1 MNEPI
6 EMRQRGAVRTTSD
19 SPYVGL
25 SYYMEEFAGLFFGRD
40 SERTL
45 VIGNLRAARLT
56 ILYAPSGVG
65 KSSLLR
71 AGVAARLRELARRTV
86 AERGSARFIPIVFA
100 SWRDE
105 PLDDLIDEIERTVQP
120 FTSDPRLELPR
131 SGLQEAIQAASAATG
146 ATLLVLLDQFEEYF
160 LYGAG
165 ESQPGRFADELA
177 QAITRKDVS
186 ANFLIAV
193 REDAYAGVGDLFRGK
208 ISNPYGN
215 TFSLT
220 YLDRHSAREAITK
233 PVERINEALP
243 EDERI
248 QIEQA
253 LVDAV
258 LDQVRAGEVG
268 FGEQG
273 LGTLAD
279 QDGELDRIETPYLQ
293 LVMSALWERERSQ
306 GSTVLRLET
315 LETLGG
321 AQAIV
326 RSHLQR
332 AMSGLSEAE
341 REAAVDVF
349 NHLVTPSGTKIAHAV
364 TDLAEYSGSQPEQV
378 QALVSKLSSGE
389 QRILRPV
396 PPAPGDGRPR
406 VEIFHDVLAPAILSW
421 RSLQRSQ
428 RLEAQ
433 RRAAEDRA
441 NRERRRARTF
451 RALAAVS
458 SLLLVAAIVG
468 VVIAL
473 IETSRAHTAQRQSLS
488 SQLAAQAQTDLQ
500 NGALGR
506 GILLSLE
513 AYELNPSSDARA
525 SVVSAQLATG
535 SIVGLLSGHTAYV
548 TSVAY
553 SPSGSLIASGS
564 GDKLVLLQN
573 AATGRTVAVLRG
585 ATAPVEAIAFSPDGR
600 LIAAGTGDGR
610 VMIWSVASG
619 RLLRVVRDPAGKGI
633 WGVAFSPDGA
643 LLAYGDG
650 AGKVWL
656 TKASNGQTVRVL
668 VVNATY
674 ALAFAPDGR
683 TLATDSPTSGADLWS
698 IRTGARLEHFAG
710 PPIDGVAFSPDGRSL
725 AGAGVSGTVIIWNV
739 QSGSRKHVLRGH
751 TGPVNA
757 VAFNPDGSTLAS
769 AGADHNVILWST
781 ATGAELHIL
790 SGHTDPVEAVAFSPS
805 GQTLVSGGD
814 DAQVIIWGAR
824 PGHVE
829 RVLPAGSPSLAVA
842 YSPTGPLLASGQ
854 ADGTV
859 ALWDTT
865 TGTRLRILNGHSGP
879 VESVAFSPDGSTIA
893 AGDVAGTVIL
903 WNARTGAR
911 ERILHGHTNI
921 VYSVA
926 FSRDGRTLASGSAD
940 NTVILWNPRTG
951 AREHILRGHS
961 DFVYAVAFSPDSKVL
976 ASASADKTIILWDVA
991 SGKRLRTLVG
1001 HIEAVE
1007 TVAFSPDGRTLA
1019 SGSDDG
1025 TVILW
1030 NTHTGERESVMA
1042 AGGRVLSVAFSPN
1055 GRFLA
1060 FSEHS
1065 PNVIL
1070 DDLRTG
1076 FTESLPA
1083 HPGPALGVAFSPDS
1097 RTLATVGVDQTVVL
1111 VGPLPPEIGFPSV
1124 RSSLCQRAR
1133 RNLTRA
1139 EWNQFL
1145 PGRSYQKTCPSF

>member
-1 MNEPI
+1 
-6 EMRQRGAVRTTSD
+6 
-19 SPYVGL
+19 VGL
-25 SYYMEEFAGLFFGRD
+25 SFYMEEFAGLFFGRD

-71 AGVAARLRELARRTV
+71 AGVAARLRELARRSV
-86 AERGSARFIPIVFA
+86 VDRGSARFIPIVFA

-105 PLDDLIDEIERTVQP
+105 PLDDLIGEIERTVQP

-131 SGLQEAIQAASAATG
+131 SGLEEAIKAASAATG

-177 QAITRKDVS
+177 HAITRRDVS

-220 YLDRHSAREAITK
+220 YLDRHAATEAITK
-233 PVERINEALP
+233 PVDRTNEALP
-243 EDERI
+243 EGERI
-248 QIEQA
+248 QVEQA

-273 LGTLAD
+273 RGTLAG
-279 QDGELDRIETPYLQ
+279 QDGELDQIETPYLQ

-306 GSTVLRLET
+306 GSSVLRLET
-315 LETLGG
+315 LHTLGG

-326 RSHLQR
+326 RSHLHR
-332 AMSGLSEAE
+332 AMSELSETE

-349 NHLVTPSGTKIAHAV
+349 DHLVTPSGTKIAHAV
-364 TDLAEYSGSQPEQV
+364 TDLAEYSRGRSEHV
-378 QALVSKLSSGE
+378 QALVSKLTSGE
-389 QRILRPV
+389 RRILRPV

-421 RSLQRSQ
+421 RTEQHSLQ
-428 RLEAQ
+428 LEAE

-441 NRERRRARTF
+441 NRERRRARLF
-451 RALAAVS
+451 RALAASS
-458 SLLLVAAIVG
+458 SLLLAVAIVG

-473 IETSRAHTAQRQSLS
+473 IQTSRAHTAQRESLS
-488 SQLAAQAQTDLQ
+488 LQLAAQAGSDLQ
-500 NGALGR
+500 NGALVR

-513 AYELNPSSDARA
+513 AYQLYPSSSRAGLIATAIDART
-525 SVVSAQLATG
+525 SVNRAQLATG
-535 SIVGLLSGHTAYV
+535 SIIGLLSGHSAYV

-553 SPSGSLIASGS
+553 SPNGSIIASGS

-585 ATAPVEAIAFSPDGR
+585 ATAPVNAIAFSPDGR
-600 LIAAGTGDGR
+600 LIAAGTEDSR
-610 VMIWSVASG
+610 VLIWSAASG

-650 AGKVWL
+650 TGKVWL
-656 TKASNGQTVRVL
+656 TKAGNGRTVRVL
-668 VVNATY
+668 MANAQA
-674 ALAFAPDGR
+674 ALSFAPGSR
-683 TLATDSPTSGADLWS
+683 TLATDSPTGAELWS
-698 IRTGARLEHFAG
+698 VGTGARVKHFAG
-710 PPIDGVAFSPDGRSL
+710 PAVDGLAFSSDGRSL
-725 AGAGVSGTVIIWNV
+725 AGGGVTGTVNIWNV
-739 QSGSRKHVLRGH
+739 QTGSSEHVLRGH
-751 TGPVNA
+751 TGAVNA
-757 VAFNPDGSTLAS
+757 VAFSPDGSTLAS
-769 AGADHNVILWST
+769 AGADHGVILWST
-781 ATGAELHIL
+781 ATGDELHIL
-790 SGHTDPVEAVAFSPS
+790 SGHTEPVEAVAFSPT

-814 DAQVIIWGAR
+814 DAQVIIWGVR

-829 RVLPAGSPSLAVA
+829 RVLPTGTPSLAAA
-842 YSPTGPLLASGQ
+842 YSPAGRVLASGQ

-859 ALWDTT
+859 VLWDAA
-865 TGTRLRILNGHSGP
+865 TGTRLRVLNGHSGP
-879 VESVAFSPDGSTIA
+879 VESVAFSPDGRTIA
-893 AGDVAGTVIL
+893 AGDVDRTVVL
-903 WNARTGAR
+903 WNVRTGAR
-911 ERILHGHTNI
+911 ERTLRGHTSI
-921 VYSVA
+921 VYS
-926 FSRDGRTLASGSAD
+926 
-940 NTVILWNPRTG
+940 
-951 AREHILRGHS
+951 
-961 DFVYAVAFSPDSKVL
+961 
-976 ASASADKTIILWDVA
+976 
-991 SGKRLRTLVG
+991 
-1001 HIEAVE
+1001 
-1007 TVAFSPDGRTLA
+1007 VAFSPDGRTLA
-1019 SGSDDG
+1019 SGSADG

-1030 NTHTGERESVMA
+1030 NAGTGAREHILRGHNDFVYAVAFSPDSKMLASGGADKSVILWDVASGRQVRTLIGHIAAVETVAFSPDGRSLASGSDDGTVVLWNPQTGKKKDTMT

-1065 PNVIL
+1065 PNVVL

-1076 FTESLPA
+1076 FVEPLPA
-1083 HPGPALGVAFSPDS
+1083 HAGPALGVAFSADS
-1097 RTLATVGVDQTVVL
+1097 RTVATVGLDGRVVL
-1111 VGPLPPEIGFPSV
+1111 VGPLASGIGFPSV
-1124 RSSLCQRAR
+1124 RARLCERAR
-1133 RNLTRA
+1133 RNLTLS

>member
-1 MNEPI
+1 
-6 EMRQRGAVRTTSD
+6 MRRREAPSD

-71 AGVAARLRELARRTV
+71 AGVAARLRELARRSV
-86 AERGSARFIPIVFA
+86 AERGSARFIPIVFS

-105 PLDDLIDEIERTVQP
+105 PLDDLIGEIEATVAP
-120 FTSDPRLELPR
+120 FTSDAHLELPR
-131 SGLQEAIQAASAATG
+131 SGLQEAIEAATTATG

-165 ESQPGRFADELA
+165 ESRPGRFADELA
-177 QAITRKDVS
+177 QAIIRKDVA

-208 ISNPYGN
+208 ISNPYAN

-220 YLDRHSAREAITK
+220 YLDRDAATEAITK
-233 PVERINEALP
+233 PVERFNQALP
-243 EDERI
+243 EDQRI

-258 LDQVRAGEVG
+258 LDQVRAGEVA

-273 LGTLAD
+273 RGTVAGK
-279 QDGELDRIETPYLQ
+279 DGEVDRIETPYLQ

-306 GSTVLRLET
+306 GSRVLRLGA
-315 LETLGG
+315 LEALGG

-326 RSHLQR
+326 RSHLNR
-332 AMSGLSEAE
+332 AMDGLSEAE

-349 NHLVTPSGTKIAHAV
+349 NYLVTPSGTKIAHAIA
-364 TDLAEYSGSQPEQV
+364 DLAVYSGSPPEHV
-378 QALVSKLSSGE
+378 QGLVNKLTSGE
-389 QRILRPV
+389 RRILRPV
-396 PPAPGDGRPR
+396 PPAPGDVRPR
-406 VEIFHDVLAPAILSW
+406 VEIFHDVLAPAILAW
-421 RSLQRSQ
+421 RSAQESL
-428 RLEAQ
+428 RLENQ

-451 RALAAVS
+451 RALAVMS
-458 SLLLVAAIVG
+458 SVLLALAIVG

-488 SQLAAQAQTDLQ
+488 AQLAAQAGYDLE
-500 NGALGR
+500 NGALAR

-513 AYELNPSSDARA
+513 AYRLNPNANARA
-525 SVVSAQLATG
+525 SVVRAQQATG
-535 SIVGLLSGHTAYV
+535 STSLVGLLSGHSAYV

-553 SPSGSLIASGS
+553 SPDGSMIASGS
-564 GDKLVLLQN
+564 GDKLVLLQK

-600 LIAAGTGDGR
+600 RLAAGTDDNR

-619 RLLRVVRDPAGKGI
+619 RLVRMVRDPGGKGI

-643 LLAYGDG
+643 LLAYADG

-656 TKASNGQTVRVL
+656 TNAADGHTVRVL
-668 VVNATY
+668 KAHAQL

-683 TLATDSPTSGADLWS
+683 TLATDDPTSGAELWNVA
-698 IRTGARLEHFAG
+698 TGARLKHFAG
-710 PPIDGVAFSPDGRSL
+710 APINGLAFSPDGRTL
-725 AGAGVSGTVIIWNV
+725 AGAGGDGTVTAWNV
-739 QSGSRKHVLRGH
+739 RTGARTQTLRGH
-751 TGPVNA
+751 TGAVNA
-757 VAFNPDGSTLAS
+757 VAFSPDGSTLAS
-769 AGADHNVILWST
+769 AGADHKVILWSA
-781 ATGAELHIL
+781 ATGQELHVL
-790 SGHTDPVEAVAFSPS
+790 TGHTLPVEAVAFSPS

-829 RVLPAGSPSLAVA
+829 RVLAAGTPALAVA
-842 YSPTGPLLASGQ
+842 YSPAGPLLASGQ

-859 ALWDTT
+859 AMWDTS
-865 TGTRLRILNGHSGP
+865 TGRRLRILSGHSGP
-879 VESVAFSPDGSTIA
+879 VESVAFSPDGGTLA
-893 AGDVAGTVIL
+893 AGDTDGTVVL
-903 WNARTGAR
+903 WNVRTGAR
-911 ERILHGHTNI
+911 ERTLRGHSNI

-926 FSRDGRTLASGSAD
+926 FSPDGRTLASGSAD
-940 NTVILWNPRTG
+940 DTVILWNPRTG
-951 AREHILRGHS
+951 AREHTLRGHD

-976 ASASADKTIILWDVA
+976 ASASADKNVILWDVT
-991 SGKRLRTLVG
+991 SGRRLRTLTG
-1001 HIEAVE
+1001 HIASVE
-1007 TVAFSPDGRTLA
+1007 TVAFSPDGRTLV

-1025 TVILW
+1025 TLILW
-1030 NTHTGERESVMA
+1030 NPQTGRKKQTLA
-1042 AGGRVLSVAFSPN
+1042 AGGRVLSAAFSSN

-1065 PNVIL
+1065 PNVVL
-1070 DDLRTG
+1070 EDLRTG
-1076 FTESLPA
+1076 FIEPLPA
-1083 HPGPALGVAFSPDS
+1083 HAGPALGVAFSPNS
-1097 RTLATVGVDQTVVL
+1097 RNVATVGLDQTVVL
-1111 VGPLPPEIGFPSV
+1111 VGPLPSAIGFPGV
-1124 RSSLCQRAR
+1124 RSDLCRRAR

-1139 EWNQFL
+1139 EWNEFL
-1145 PGRSYQKTCPSF
+1145 PSHPYQRTCPSF

>member
-1 MNEPI
+1 
-6 EMRQRGAVRTTSD
+6 MRRREAPSD

-71 AGVAARLRELARRTV
+71 AGVAARLRELARRSLG
-86 AERGSARFIPIVFA
+86 ERGSVQVIPIVFN

-105 PLDDLIDEIERTVQP
+105 PLDDLIGEIEATIQP

-131 SGLQEAIQAASAATG
+131 SGLQEAIEAATAATG

-165 ESQPGRFADELA
+165 ESRPGRFADELS
-177 QAITRKDVS
+177 QVITRKDIS

-208 ISNPYGN
+208 ISNPYAN

-220 YLDRHSAREAITK
+220 YLDRDAATDAITK
-233 PVERINEALP
+233 PVERFNQALP
-243 EDERI
+243 EAERI
-248 QIEQA
+248 QIEPA

-258 LDQVRAGEVG
+258 LDQVRAGEVA

-273 LGTLAD
+273 RGTLAA

-306 GSTVLRLET
+306 GSSMLRLET
-315 LETLGG
+315 LEELGG

-326 RSHLQR
+326 RSHLNQ
-332 AMSGLSEAE
+332 AMSALSEDE

-364 TDLAEYSGSQPEQV
+364 ADLADYSRGDPRHV
-378 QALVSKLSSGE
+378 RGLVSKLSSGE
-389 QRILRPV
+389 HRILRPV
-396 PPAPGDGRPR
+396 PPAPGDAQPR

-421 RSLQRSQ
+421 RSGQQAL

-433 RRAAEDRA
+433 RRAAEEEA

-451 RALAAVS
+451 RALAVLS
-458 SLLLVAAIVG
+458 SVLLAMAIVG

-488 SQLAAQAQTDLQ
+488 SQLAAQSGSDLQ
-500 NGALGR
+500 NGALAR

-513 AYELNPSSDARA
+513 AYQLDPSSYARA
-525 SVVSAQLATG
+525 SVVRAQLATG
-535 SIVGLLSGHTAYV
+535 SIAGLLSGHLAYV

-553 SPSGSLIASGS
+553 SPDGSIIASGS
-564 GDKLVLLQN
+564 GDKLVLLQK
-573 AATGRTVAVLRG
+573 ASTGRTVAVLRG
-585 ATAPVEAIAFSPDGR
+585 ATAPVEAIAFSPGGR
-600 LIAAGTGDGR
+600 QLAAGTGDSR
-610 VMIWSVASG
+610 VMIWSVPSG
-619 RLLRVVRDPAGKGI
+619 RLLRVVHDPAGKGI

-656 TKASNGQTVRVL
+656 TKASDGHTVRIL
-668 VVNATY
+668 TANAQF

-683 TLATDSPTSGADLWS
+683 TLATDSPTSGAELWS
-698 IRTGARLEHFAG
+698 VGTGARLKHLPG
-710 PPIDGVAFSPDGRSL
+710 PPINGAAFSPDGRSL
-725 AGAGVSGTVIIWNV
+725 AGAGANGTVIVWNV
-739 QSGSRKHVLRGH
+739 KTGAASQTLKGH
-751 TGPVNA
+751 TGAVNA
-757 VAFNPDGSTLAS
+757 VAFSPDGSTLAS

-781 ATGAELHIL
+781 ATGQELHIL

-829 RVLPAGSPSLAVA
+829 RTLSAGTPALAVA
-842 YSPTGPLLASGQ
+842 YSPAGPLLASGQ

-865 TGTRLRILNGHSGP
+865 TGRRLRILSGHSGP
-879 VESVAFSPDGSTIA
+879 VESVAFSPDGGTIA
-893 AGDVAGTVIL
+893 AGDTDGTVIL
-903 WNARTGAR
+903 WNALTGAR
-911 ERILHGHTNI
+911 EHTLRGHTDI

-926 FSRDGRTLASGSAD
+926 FSPDGRTLASGSAD
-940 NTVILWNPRTG
+940 DTVILWNPRTG
-951 AREHILRGHS
+951 AREHTLRGHN
-961 DFVYAVAFSPDSKVL
+961 DFVYAVAFSPNSKML
-976 ASASADKTIILWDVA
+976 ASGGADKNVILWDVA
-991 SGKRLRTLVG
+991 SGRRLRTLTG
-1001 HIEAVE
+1001 HIAAVE

-1025 TVILW
+1025 TLILW
-1030 NTHTGERESVMA
+1030 NPDTGQKEQTLT
-1042 AGGRVLSVAFSPN
+1042 AGGRVLSAAFSPN

-1065 PNVIL
+1065 PNVVL
-1070 DDLRTG
+1070 EDLRTG
-1076 FTESLPA
+1076 FIEPLPA
-1083 HPGPALGVAFSPDS
+1083 HAGPALGVVFSPSS
-1097 RTLATVGVDQTVVL
+1097 RTLATVGLDQTVVL
-1111 VGPLPPEIGFPSV
+1111 VGPLPPAIGFPGV
-1124 RSSLCQRAR
+1124 RSDLCRRAR

-1145 PGRSYQKTCPSF
+1145 PGRSYQRICPSF